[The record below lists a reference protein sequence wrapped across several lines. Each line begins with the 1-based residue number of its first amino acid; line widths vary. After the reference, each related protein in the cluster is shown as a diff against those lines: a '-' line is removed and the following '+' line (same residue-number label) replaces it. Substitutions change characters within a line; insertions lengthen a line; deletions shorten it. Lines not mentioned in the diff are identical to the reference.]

1 MLTPRRLSTS
11 GVPTQ
16 DCSCRVT
23 SGKVLRK
30 GKVMSH
36 KSNRVRA
43 AAAMGGAV
51 AAIAVVA
58 GVVFG
63 GVASA
68 DTGQVPPCPVP
79 VPTITPTLPLPTE
92 PADGGESEP
101 GGGEEGASG
110 AFLWEGCPEA

>member
-1 MLTPRRLSTS
+1 
-11 GVPTQ
+11 
-16 DCSCRVT
+16 
-23 SGKVLRK
+23 
-30 GKVMSH
+30 MSH

-51 AAIAVVA
+51 AAFAVVA

-68 DTGQVPPCPVP
+68 DTGGQLPPCPVP

-92 PADGGESEP
+92 PVAPGDGGESEP

>member
-1 MLTPRRLSTS
+1 
-11 GVPTQ
+11 
-16 DCSCRVT
+16 
-23 SGKVLRK
+23 
-30 GKVMSH
+30 MSH

-51 AAIAVVA
+51 AAFAVVA

-92 PADGGESEP
+92 PVEPGDGGES
-101 GGGEEGASG
+101 GGGEEGSSG
-110 AFLWEGCPEA
+110 AFLWEGCREA